1 MGGKV
6 GTMVENNIRE
16 QAMEFLELLIDKPLC
31 YGFKSSAWDLYDFG
45 FGPLRHVPS
54 RRNPKRKVGAF
65 VLHVTCRFKIVCKIG
80 KSRVKRFYEDTT
92 SEEFHCAIQPVI
104 GLPVKRVALS
114 EENDLWLDF
123 GDYWIVF
130 VTYENNE
137 ESWRFFTFTD
147 DARHLVASDRWITL
161 D

>member
-1 MGGKV
+1 
-6 GTMVENNIRE
+6 MVENNIRRQE
-16 QAMEFLELLIDKPLC
+16 MEFLELLIDKPLC
-31 YGFKSSAWDLYDFG
+31 YGIKSPDMDLYDFG
-45 FGPLRHVPS
+45 FGPLRHVPC
-54 RRNPKRKVGAF
+54 RQDPKREVGTF
-65 VLHVTCRFKIVCKIG
+65 TLHVTCRFKIICKIG
-80 KSRVKRFYEDTT
+80 KSRVQRFYEDTA

-114 EENDLWLDF
+114 DKNDLWLDL

-130 VTYENNE
+130 ATFENGK

-147 DARHLVASDRWITL
+147 DTRHLVASDRWMTL